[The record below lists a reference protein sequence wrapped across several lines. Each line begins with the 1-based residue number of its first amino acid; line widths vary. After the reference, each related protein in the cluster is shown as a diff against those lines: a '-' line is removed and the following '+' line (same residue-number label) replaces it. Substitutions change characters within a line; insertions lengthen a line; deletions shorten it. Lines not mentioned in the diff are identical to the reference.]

1 MLRAA
6 RGQQHAQATKRS
18 WNVVVFS
25 VGGMKLAARTED
37 VGGVSPWTESIPV
50 PSRTPFV
57 QAMLKRDNHVMPVYD
72 LAARLSR
79 KLTGS
84 PLLCLVARQL
94 DGPMAICIDADV
106 PSLETVDAT
115 AIRRTTWDIEMLGSH
130 DWRKRCPLWLQRL
143 GDRDGCRQ
151 KFRVPERICDAEV
164 LVGWS
169 IAVRK
174 VAERY

>member
-1 MLRAA
+1 
-6 RGQQHAQATKRS
+6 
-18 WNVVVFS
+18 VFS

-72 LAARLSR
+72 LAARLNR

-84 PLLCLVARQL
+84 PLLCLVARHL

-115 AIRRTTWDIEMLGSH
+115 AIRQNGRGDIETLGSVTIGEN
-130 DWRKRCPLWLQRL
+130 DVAIVALQRL
-143 GDRDGCRQ
+143 GRSRQ
-151 KFRVPERICDAEV
+151 D
-164 LVGWS
+164 
-169 IAVRK
+169 AVRSS
-174 VAERY
+174 EY

>member
-25 VGGMKLAARTED
+25 VGGLKLAARTED

-79 KLTGS
+79 TVQGN
-84 PLLCLVARQL
+84 PLLCLVARHL

-115 AIRRTTWDIEMLGSH
+115 AIRQNGRGDIETLGSVTIGEN
-130 DWRKRCPLWLQRL
+130 DVAIVALQRL
-143 GDRDGCRQ
+143 GRSRQ
-151 KFRVPERICDAEV
+151 D
-164 LVGWS
+164 
-169 IAVRK
+169 AVRSS
-174 VAERY
+174 EY

>member
-25 VGGMKLAARTED
+25 VGGVKLAARTED

-79 KLTGS
+79 TVQGD
-84 PLLCLVARQL
+84 PLLCLVARHL

-115 AIRRTTWDIEMLGSH
+115 AIRPNDSGDIETLGSVTIGEN
-130 DWRKRCPLWLQRL
+130 DVDIVALERL
-143 GDRDGCRQ
+143 GRSRQ
-151 KFRVPERICDAEV
+151 DTFR
-164 LVGWS
+164 S
-169 IAVRK
+169 
-174 VAERY
+174 

>member
-1 MLRAA
+1 MLRAT
-6 RGQQHAQATKRS
+6 RETQQAHTTKLS

-25 VGGMKLAARTED
+25 VGGVKLAARTED

-57 QAMLKRDNHVMPVYD
+57 QAMLRRDNHVMPVYD

-84 PLLCLVARQL
+84 PLLCLVARHL

-115 AIRRTTWDIEMLGSH
+115 TIRPNGRGDVETLGSVTIAGN
-130 DWRKRCPLWLQRL
+130 DVAIVALQRL
-143 GDRDGCRQ
+143 GQSMQD
-151 KFRVPERICDAEV
+151 
-164 LVGWS
+164 
-169 IAVRK
+169 AVRS
-174 VAERY
+174 

>member
-79 KLTGS
+79 TVQGD

-115 AIRRTTWDIEMLGSH
+115 AIRQYGRGDIETLGSVTIGEN
-130 DWRKRCPLWLQRL
+130 DVAIVELQRL
-143 GDRDGCRQ
+143 GRSRQ
-151 KFRVPERICDAEV
+151 D
-164 LVGWS
+164 
-169 IAVRK
+169 AVRSS
-174 VAERY
+174 EY

>member
-6 RGQQHAQATKRS
+6 RGQQHAQTTKRS

-25 VGGMKLAARTED
+25 VGGLKLAARTED

-72 LAARLSR
+72 LATRLSR
-79 KLTGS
+79 TLQGD
-84 PLLCLVARQL
+84 PLLCLVARHL

-106 PSLETVDAT
+106 PSLETVDAA
-115 AIRRTTWDIEMLGSH
+115 AIRPNIGGDIETLGSVTIGGA
-130 DWRKRCPLWLQRL
+130 DVAIVALQRL
-143 GDRDGCRQ
+143 GRLGQNGIR
-151 KFRVPERICDAEV
+151 
-164 LVGWS
+164 G
-169 IAVRK
+169 
-174 VAERY
+174 

>member
-79 KLTGS
+79 TVQGD

-115 AIRRTTWDIEMLGSH
+115 AIRQNGRGDIETLGSVTIGEN
-130 DWRKRCPLWLQRL
+130 DVAIVALQRL
-143 GDRDGCRQ
+143 GRSRQ
-151 KFRVPERICDAEV
+151 D
-164 LVGWS
+164 
-169 IAVRK
+169 AVRSS
-174 VAERY
+174 EY